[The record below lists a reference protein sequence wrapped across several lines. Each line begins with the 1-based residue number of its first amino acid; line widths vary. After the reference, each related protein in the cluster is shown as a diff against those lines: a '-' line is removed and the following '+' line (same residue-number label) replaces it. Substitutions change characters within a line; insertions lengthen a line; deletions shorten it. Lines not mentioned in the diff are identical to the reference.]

1 MPLSSSDLLAR
12 LVAFDTTSHRSN
24 LPLIEWV
31 QGYLLD
37 LGIES
42 WTLFDAG
49 RAKANLF
56 ASVGPPDA
64 GGVCLHGHT
73 DVVPVDGQPWQT
85 DPFSLTRRDDLLF
98 GRGTSDMKAWIAC
111 CLAAF
116 AAYARR
122 PLRTPIHLALSY
134 DEEVGCLG
142 APGLIAAFGN
152 RVPKPLVAFVG
163 EPTLMAP
170 VTAHKGLIAVDTT
183 ITGRDAHASLLHL
196 GVSAIAAAGEMAAE
210 LHERAAEWMDL
221 PGPPGMRPSGPT
233 LNVGR
238 ISGGVAR
245 NVIAREARL
254 MWELRY
260 RAHDAPDELLDEI
273 LERVRQ
279 RLDRAFGVS
288 AHVLLIESMELARVP
303 AFDAG
308 LNGPA
313 ELLARRCG
321 ALGDARGVPYGTEAG
336 QYAAAGVP
344 AVVCGPG
351 SIEQAHQP
359 NEFIAT
365 SQLAACDEFLAR
377 LGDLACVTGLRGPGS
392 RAC

>member
-1 MPLSSSDLLAR
+1 MPLSSSELLAH

-31 QGYLLD
+31 QCYLSD
-37 LGIES
+37 LGIQS
-42 WTLFDAG
+42 RALFDAG
-49 RAKANLF
+49 GAKANLF
-56 ASVGPPDA
+56 ATVGPRDA

-85 DPFSLTRRDDLLF
+85 DPFSLTERDGLLF

-111 CLAAF
+111 SLAAF
-116 AAYARR
+116 ATYARR

-152 RVPKPLVAFVG
+152 SLPKPRVAFIG

-196 GVSAIAAAGEMAAE
+196 GVSAIAAAGEMVAE
-210 LHERAAEWMDL
+210 LHERAAEWMNL

-254 MWELRY
+254 IWELRY
-260 RAHDAPDELLDEI
+260 RAHDAPDDLLAEI

-279 RLDRAFGVS
+279 RLNRDFGAS
-288 AHVLLIESMELARVP
+288 ANVLRMESREVARVP

-321 ALGDARGVPYGTEAG
+321 AVGDANGVPYGTEAG

-344 AVVCGPG
+344 TVVCGPG

-359 NEFIAT
+359 NEFIAS

-377 LGDLACVTGLRGPGS
+377 LGDFACEPGLTPGY
-392 RAC
+392 